1 MGALG
6 LLALFIRANFSLI
19 CNTPRDGVF
28 PDRVKIK
35 ITISHQTVGRLQL
48 HLHFQVPGVR
58 VTDRNQVAAVLGKC
72 QRCIEDGL
80 LRTRDTVQRSLV
92 GGCVILVRISHESC
106 QRDPALFCSS
116 GDEDLAVG
124 KMENGGAVIA
134 DVVSDGEGS
143 GGVVVSGKEA
153 GIGYT
158 VV

>member
-48 HLHFQVPGVR
+48 HLHFQVPGVGITDGDR
-58 VTDRNQVAAVLGKC
+58 VATVLGKC

-80 LRTRDTVQRSLV
+80 LRTRHAVQRSLV
-92 GGCVILVRISHESC
+92 GRGVILVRISQQSG
-106 QRDPALFCSS
+106 QRDSLGRSS
-116 GDEDLAVG
+116 GDEDLTVG
-124 KMENGGAVIA
+124 QVQMWNI
-134 DVVSDGEGS
+134 
-143 GGVVVSGKEA
+143 
-153 GIGYT
+153 
-158 VV
+158 